1 MDKNTVIYA
10 MTVVAAFAVATLL
23 AIGLVD
29 RARDPGP
36 ILEAPHHT
44 LN

>member
-1 MDKNTVIYA
+1 MDRNTGIYA
-10 MTVVAAFAVATLL
+10 MTVAVAFAVATLL
-23 AIGLVD
+23 AIGLTD

-36 ILEAPHHT
+36 IQEAAPHT